1 MPSRYAPVPT
11 TSQQDEMNAAFDD
24 SDDEGEENL
33 HSNNDRAPLLSQQRP
48 SSAYHPLERELDSP
62 DSPIDT
68 RRSFATSVPAPP
80 VPGSYNFEF
89 DYPPPPGSPPIT
101 AYGNSNGTVP
111 SGPVMPSGTRPNILR
126 RALGAI
132 LPSHY
137 TRDPR
142 GGGIGN
148 DGVFA
153 NMSARPGG
161 AVPTRDPM
169 TGVHFAPEEV
179 QKEAPPSYAS
189 AQADAVPPY
198 WETTVMA
205 PNTLHADG
213 ELVVDGLTTGSLFS
227 FMWNLL
233 VSMSFQF
240 VGFLLTYL
248 LHTTHA
254 AKFGSRAGL
263 GVTLIQY
270 GLYLRTRMDLTDAE
284 MNDQNLFGF
293 TPPPAEPKPTFATA
307 EDAAKY
313 YTALNDTRTLSWLNG
328 NGTNRTDEG
337 MMASDAAVTS
347 SANEWLAF
355 FLMTIGWFV
364 LITAVLGF
372 WRVKRWERGV
382 RQAAHEA
389 ANPRPPPTQEELE
402 RERAVLTS
410 IEQAFGVVGLIPQ
423 RVHEQV
429 SRGADHV
436 RSGLGIP
443 LDFGEVQE
451 QAGERDRLRFQELT
465 RQ

>member
-1 MPSRYAPVPT
+1 MSSRYAPVPT

-24 SDDEGEENL
+24 SDDEGEHL
-33 HSNNDRAPLLSQQRP
+33 HSNNDRAPLLSQQR
-48 SSAYHPLERELDSP
+48 SSSAAYHPLENELDSP

-68 RRSFATSVPAPP
+68 RRSFAASAPAPP

-101 AYGNSNGTVP
+101 AYGNSNGTIP
-111 SGPVMPSGTRPNILR
+111 IGPVLPVDPRPNFLK

-132 LPSHY
+132 LPTHY

-161 AVPTRDPM
+161 AVPARD
-169 TGVHFAPEEV
+169 TTTGGVHFAPEEV

-205 PNTLHADG
+205 PNTPHADG
-213 ELVVDGLTTGSLFS
+213 ELVVDGLTTGSFFS

-270 GLYLRTRMDLTDAE
+270 GFYLRSRMDMNDADV
-284 MNDQNLFGF
+284 NDQNIFGF
-293 TPPPAEPKPTFATA
+293 TPPEPKPSFATA
-307 EDAAKY
+307 EDAARY
-313 YTALNDTRTLSWLNG
+313 YGALNETLVAPWLNH
-328 NGTNRTDEG
+328 NNVTDSTPSAADVD
-337 MMASDAAVTS
+337 MSVASA
-347 SANEWLAF
+347 ANEWLAF
-355 FLMTIGWFV
+355 FLMTVGWFV

-382 RQAAHEA
+382 RQAAYEA
-389 ANPRPPPTQEELE
+389 ANPRPPPTEEELE
-402 RERAVLTS
+402 RERAVLSS
-410 IEQAFGVVGLIPQ
+410 IEQAFGMVGLLQ
-423 RVHEQV
+423 ERVNDQVLRGAEQV
-429 SRGADHV
+429 RH
-436 RSGLGIP
+436 GLGIP
-443 LDFGEVQE
+443 LEFGDEQE
-451 QAGERDRLRFQELT
+451 EAGERDRLRFQELT